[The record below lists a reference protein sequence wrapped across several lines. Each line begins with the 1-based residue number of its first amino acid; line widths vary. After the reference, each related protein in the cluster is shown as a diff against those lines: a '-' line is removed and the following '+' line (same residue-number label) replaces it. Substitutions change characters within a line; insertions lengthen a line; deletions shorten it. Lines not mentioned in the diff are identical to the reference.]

1 MFPLTSSPTDSV
13 DLNNLAANWQR
24 QKATQPLTYREAL
37 AWLYAFSDTER
48 TGVFVHDREDNLR
61 RERALLERLG
71 DPQLAYGVTHI
82 AGTKGKG
89 STTAI
94 LAAILAAAGI
104 RTGAYTQPDLHTF
117 RERIRIDGE
126 VISEDAVARLT
137 GEVQEA
143 LTRLDMATLGSYIT
157 YEVATALAF
166 LALREAEVDQAVIEV
181 GLGGRLDATNV
192 VLPEVSV
199 ITSISYDHMAVLG
212 NTLGAIAFEKAG
224 IIKQGIPIVTSAQA
238 PEAQAV
244 ITRVA
249 TERGAPLIR
258 VGRSGQ
264 PGAADYAYFVGSAE
278 EDRQYFDLATPERL
292 YRNLELSL
300 LGAHQVQNAAAA
312 IAAAEQL
319 RKRDVQIDESA
330 IREGLRTVR
339 WPARLQVVGRSPL
352 RVVDGAHN
360 ADSFAALFTAIS
372 RHFEYDH
379 LLLVLGT
386 MGDKDIEGML
396 REVAAAKVDQ
406 VIVTSARG
414 ARPLP
419 PTELAERLRKVTP
432 QTPDLVAPTS
442 EEALALATRLAS
454 PRDLVCVAGS
464 LYLAGEALRWF
475 AAQPDVIPGAI
486 EIAGVDH

>member
-1 MFPLTSSPTDSV
+1 MSYTTSYPSNPADLTNLPTT
-13 DLNNLAANWQR
+13 WQR
-24 QKATQPLTYREAL
+24 QATTQPLTYREAL

-48 TGVFVHDREDNLR
+48 TGAFVRDREDNLR
-61 RERALLERLG
+61 RERTLLERLG
-71 DPQLAYGVTHI
+71 DPQLAYGVIHI

-89 STTAI
+89 STAAILTAI
-94 LAAILAAAGI
+94 LAASGV
-104 RTGAYTQPDLHTF
+104 RTGMYSQPDLHTF
-117 RERIRIDGE
+117 RERIRIDGA
-126 VISEDAVARLT
+126 VIGEDEVARLT
-137 GEVQEA
+137 SDMQQA
-143 LTRLDMATLGSYIT
+143 MTRLDPSLGAYIT
-157 YEVATALAF
+157 YEVTTALAF
-166 LALREAEVDQAVIEV
+166 LALREANVDQAVIEV

-192 VLPEVSV
+192 VQPEVCV

-212 NTLGAIAFEKAG
+212 DTLGAIAWEKAG
-224 IIKQGIPIVTSAQA
+224 IIKQGVPVVTSAQA

-258 VGRSGQ
+258 IGRSGQ
-264 PGAADYAYFVGSAE
+264 SGAADYAYFVGLAE
-278 EDRQYFDLATPERL
+278 EDRQFFDLATPKRV

-319 RKRDVQIDESA
+319 GERGVPIDESA
-330 IREGLRTVR
+330 IREGLREVR
-339 WPARLQVVGRSPL
+339 WPGRLQVVGRSPL

-360 ADSFAALFTAIS
+360 ADSFAALFAALR
-372 RHFEYDH
+372 RHFDYDH

-386 MGDKDIEGML
+386 MGDKDIEGIL
-396 REVAAAKVDQ
+396 REVAAAQVDQ
-406 VIVTSARG
+406 VIVTAARG
-414 ARPLP
+414 ARPIP
-419 PTELAERLRKVTP
+419 PAELAEQLRRVAP
-432 QTPDLVAPTS
+432 QLPELVAPTS
-442 EEALALATRLAS
+442 EEALALATQLAG

-475 AAQPDVIPGAI
+475 ATQPDVVPGAI